1 MFISF
6 MLHGYG
12 GEVVLG
18 KISKK
23 AAVFWKSD
31 EMEEHFHDYVFN
43 GEWWED
49 ENPDIK
55 IPKYAQIGLWH
66 DIDDMGHEW
75 GAAQSGACLLYTSP
89 SPRDGL
95 LSRMPSSA

>member
-49 ENPDIK
+49 ENPNIK
-55 IPKYAQIGLWH
+55 IPKYAQMSPNMHRKLQIVVPNF
-66 DIDDMGHEW
+66 EK
-75 GAAQSGACLLYTSP
+75 LLVLYYLSTFN
-89 SPRDGL
+89 L
-95 LSRMPSSA
+95 L